1 MSGRPTLVGVKKY
14 LPAAVVDVLLVLI
27 FAALGRRSHEEAST
41 IGGLL
46 TTAWPFLTGLAA
58 GWIVTLGLYRD
69 KFDSRLAVPTGV
81 IVWLSTL
88 VVGMLLRVVND
99 QGTAFSFIVVAA
111 SFLGLFLIGWR
122 ALYQAVRKRRTLA

>member
-1 MSGRPTLVGVKKY
+1 MKKY

-46 TTAWPFLTGLAA
+46 TTAWPFLTVSRRA
-58 GWIVTLGLYRD
+58 GSSRSACTGTSSIRGWRYRRRD
-69 KFDSRLAVPTGV
+69 RLAVDSG
-81 IVWLSTL
+81 
-88 VVGMLLRVVND
+88 GRMLLRVVSD

-122 ALYQAVRKRRTLA
+122 ALYQRSVSVVLSRDPVA

>member
-1 MSGRPTLVGVKKY
+1 MKKY

-46 TTAWPFLTGLAA
+46 TTAWPFLTGPR
-58 GWIVTLGLYRD
+58 GGLDRHARPVPD

-88 VVGMLLRVVND
+88 VVVMLLRVVSD